1 MSIIDTIISYM
12 RSCPAIDDNSMI
24 TVDRYAMT
32 DGYSIAPNGY
42 TILKQYTRSQALVSR
57 RYVISITCPAD
68 TDTQRRVNA
77 ETLEAIEKWLFN
89 QARKK
94 DFPSIGKQVMAMT
107 ASNGMAYDDMENGY
121 TMYQVQIQIN
131 YVEECDKE

>member
-1 MSIIDTIISYM
+1 M

-24 TVDRYAMT
+24 TVDRYAM
-32 DGYSIAPNGY
+32 PNGY

-57 RYVISITCPAD
+57 QYVISITCPAD
-68 TDTQRRVNA
+68 TDTQRRANA

-107 ASNGMAYDDMENGY
+107 ASNGMAYDDKENGY
-121 TMYQVQIQIN
+121 TLYQVQIQIN